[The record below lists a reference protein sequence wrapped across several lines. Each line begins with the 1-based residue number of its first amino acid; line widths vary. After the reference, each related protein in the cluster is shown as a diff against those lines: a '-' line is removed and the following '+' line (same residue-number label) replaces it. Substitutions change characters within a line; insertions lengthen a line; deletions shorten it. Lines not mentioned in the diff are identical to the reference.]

1 MKFIS
6 NAWQTFKQDTL
17 LKRVIRN
24 SGYLFSSNGVSI
36 ALSTL
41 QSILAARLLGV
52 ENLGVLGTITVF
64 ASTIN
69 RLFSFRMG
77 ELVVKYLGEYLP
89 AKQNEKAAALIK
101 AAALTEG
108 VSSVLSFLVLWL
120 LSPLAAQYLA
130 KNALIAPL
138 FIVYGVS
145 ILGNLMAE
153 TATGILQAT
162 DRFNQQAIINL
173 LQSVLTAVII
183 LAAFLFK
190 GNLLIVLF
198 AYLVGKL
205 ILGIGPMILALTSVN
220 KTLGKGWWR
229 ASFSALPP
237 LRELGR
243 FAISTNLSA
252 TVNLLVRDSELLWV
266 AFFLST
272 SDVGYYKIALAI
284 ITLIPI
290 PVQPFISTTFPEIS
304 RSTAAHDWNS
314 LRTMLKRVT
323 LISAVYTAAAA
334 LVLTLFGR
342 WLILFYG
349 AEYLPSYP
357 ALMVLLMG
365 YGLSNVMFWN
375 RTLLLSLNRPTYPFY
390 ITLLAGI
397 AKMGLA
403 FYIIPRYGFVGA
415 AALLTG
421 YFVISGVMMVQRGL
435 REMNRAEHLHPVENA
450 V

>member
-1 MKFIS
+1 MKFLS
-6 NAWQTFKQDTL
+6 STWQTLKQDAL

-52 ENLGVLGTITVF
+52 DNLGILGTITVF
-64 ASTIN
+64 ASTVN

-77 ELVVKYLGEYLP
+77 EVVVKYLGEYLP
-89 AKQNEKAAALIK
+89 AKQDDKAAALIK

-108 VSSVLSFLVLWL
+108 ATSILAFLVLWL
-120 LSPLAAQYLA
+120 LSPLAAKYLSD
-130 KNALIAPL
+130 NALLAPL
-138 FIVYGVS
+138 FVVYGIS

-153 TATGILQAT
+153 TATGILQVT
-162 DRFNQQAIINL
+162 NRFGQQAIINL

-190 GNLLIVLF
+190 GNLLIVLL

-205 ILGIGPMILALTSVN
+205 ILGIGPMVLALSAVG

-229 ASFSALPP
+229 ASFSVLPP

-266 AFFLST
+266 AFFLSNR
-272 SDVGYYKIALAI
+272 DVGYYKIALAI

-304 RSTAAHDWNS
+304 RITAIFNWSS
-314 LRTMLKRVT
+314 LRTLLKRVT

-334 LVLTLFGR
+334 IVLTFFGR

-349 AEYLPSYP
+349 AEYLPAYP
-357 ALMVLLMG
+357 ALLVLLIG
-365 YGLSNVMFWN
+365 YGLSNIMFWN
-375 RTLLLSLNRPTYPFY
+375 RTLLLSFNQPTYPFY
-390 ITLLAGI
+390 VTLLAGI

-403 FYIIPRYGFVGA
+403 FYIIPNFGFVGA

-421 YFVISGVMMVQRGL
+421 YFIISGGLMVQRGL
-435 REMNRAEHLHPVENA
+435 REMNRAEQLHPLENA
-450 V
+450 A